1 MSRYDP
7 GGFKG
12 SWRRAH
18 KNAMKKIER
27 EKLEHHI
34 REKIEILKK
43 DIISFKELTAPIPPD
58 NSIGRLTRM
67 EAISSKSI
75 NEATLRNTQYTLS
88 KLERALRMIDAPDF
102 GLCGQCEEPI
112 LFARLMILPETDLCV
127 ECAEKMG

>member
-1 MSRYDP
+1 MQ
-7 GGFKG
+7 
-12 SWRRAH
+12 
-18 KNAMKKIER
+18 KIER
-27 EKLEHHI
+27 EKLENHI

-43 DIISFKELTAPIPPD
+43 DIISFKALTATIPPD

-75 NEATLRNTQYTLS
+75 NEATLRKTQNTLS
-88 KLERALRMIDAPDF
+88 KLERTLRMIDAPDF

-127 ECAEKMG
+127 ECAEKMD

>member
-1 MSRYDP
+1 MQ
-7 GGFKG
+7 
-12 SWRRAH
+12 
-18 KNAMKKIER
+18 KIER
-27 EKLEHHI
+27 EKLENHI

-43 DIISFKELTAPIPPD
+43 DIISFKVLTAPIPPD